1 MTELDHIAVVA
12 PSLAAGIAHVHDVLG
27 VEPAQ
32 GGAHP
37 QMGTHNHL
45 LRLGDDVFLEVI
57 AVDPAAPRPAH
68 RRWFGLD
75 DQAALEQRWRDGRR
89 LGCYVARCNGV
100 TQTIGT
106 RGDLF
111 GAPMRLSR
119 GDRTWTFGVR
129 ADGELPLGGALPHL
143 MNWGER
149 GNPARTMPD
158 YGLALRELVIETPD
172 ADAVQAAL
180 DAIGMLHKPTIRR
193 GSAVRLS
200 AHIETPHGVR
210 MLK

>member
-12 PSLAAGIAHVHDVLG
+12 PSLAAGIAYVHDVLG
-27 VEPAQ
+27 VEPPK

-45 LRLGDDVFLEVI
+45 LRLGGDVFLEVI
-57 AVDPAAPRPAH
+57 AVDPDAPRPPH

-75 DQAALEQRWRDGRR
+75 DQAAVEQRWRNGRR
-89 LGCYVARCNGV
+89 LACYVARCNGV
-100 TQTIGT
+100 AETIGT

-129 ADGELPLGGALPHL
+129 PDGELPLGGALPHV
-143 MNWGER
+143 MDWGER
-149 GNPARTMPD
+149 GNPAPGMPD
-158 YGLALRELVIETPD
+158 FGLALRELVVETPD
-172 ADAVQAAL
+172 PDAVRSAL
-180 DAIGMLHKPTIRR
+180 DAIGMDRKPTIRR
-193 GSAVRLS
+193 GPAVRLS
-200 AHIETPHGVR
+200 AAIETPHGVR
-210 MLK
+210 MLT